1 MYSKY
6 NSWHETKYLFSIQA
20 LTDSVVH
27 NYVCVNLPGPE
38 NNYGYAF
45 NTGYAQQRNP
55 VNEVSQK
62 TPLAYFYLISSIV
75 TEMFNNKLHDLS
87 C

>member
-1 MYSKY
+1 MEQ
-6 NSWHETKYLFSIQA
+6 NTYLAFK
-20 LTDSVVH
+20 H
-27 NYVCVNLPGPE
+27 YVTVLYIIILCVNLPGPE

-62 TPLAYFYLISSIV
+62 IPLVYFYLSSIV
-75 TEMFNNKLHDLS
+75 TVMFSNKLHDL
-87 C
+87 CC